1 MRDDEIYSQIE
12 QQKLISIKTNWNE
25 EENHFWFCVYYVILC
40 EYCILLVASCW
51 PVARYFHCA
60 FLVFSITI
68 IFVVLLLFFSTVLIV
83 RIEWPVLCVYEKPR
97 HIFTISVPEVCSL
110 SVSRSTFE
118 ICVQI
123 CVELAVFTNN
133 HKLRL
138 LQHTHIHTQTET
150 RIQIETESK
159 RLNSIETNGV

>member
-83 RIEWPVLCVYEKPR
+83 RIEWPVLCV
-97 HIFTISVPEVCSL
+97 
-110 SVSRSTFE
+110 
-118 ICVQI
+118 CV
-123 CVELAVFTNN
+123 
-133 HKLRL
+133 
-138 LQHTHIHTQTET
+138 
-150 RIQIETESK
+150 
-159 RLNSIETNGV
+159 